1 MKMRRSILL
10 TVIGLFALCL
20 GLKAEV
26 YSGACG
32 DSIAWSLDTETG
44 VLVIEGKGEITGRET
59 YNHET
64 KEWEQPKTWLQYKE
78 KISSARIAEGVT
90 CIGYEAFKDCSNL
103 VSVSIP
109 NSVTRIEFSAFA
121 NCSKLVSISLPE
133 SVKRIDSWAFEGCFN
148 LKSINIPEALTKL
161 SKYAF
166 QRCDKLEYE
175 IVDGIKY
182 LGNWAIEPEGYRK
195 TYSIREGTV
204 GLSDNLMSSTS
215 LLLSIELPN
224 SLAFI
229 GESAFEGCSDL
240 KSIMI
245 PGNVVS
251 IGKGAFKDCSALESI
266 VVPEN
271 VTYIGESVLEN
282 CSGLVSIEVS
292 EDNPVYDS
300 RENCNAIIHTVSN
313 DLIAGCSSTLIPDG
327 VQIINLGAF
336 NGAKGLRSVVI
347 PASVTSIKTSAFYNC
362 PALASISVA
371 EGNTVYD
378 SRQNC
383 NAIIHTTSNELVAGC
398 ASTVIPEGVKSIG
411 MGAFYGCVQLVS
423 AEMPNSVKAI
433 GEGAFFGCTN
443 LMSVKLPD
451 SISVIPTGAFAHCAS
466 LTSVKLPQGLETI
479 SQNSFYGCS
488 NLKSIV
494 VPKNVTQL
502 AATSFVS
509 CPELTSL
516 VVEEGNPKYDSRD
529 NCNGVI
535 ETETNTLV
543 WMCNST
549 KIPSTVVT
557 IAKDAF
563 FDGTLYTSTSSE
575 GGEILMRFGR
585 AEYVKNMVS
594 LASTPPSVSGNIY
607 DSYTIYVPK
616 ESVEEYSKV
625 APWNKWT
632 IHGFTQ
638 KKTKDGR
645 EKLVVDALQVK
656 PGVYRQTQYKRGDQ
670 PVEDYPFEVYKKV
683 LGTDTIDVNDDI
695 KKIVLK
701 AVQMEVYVAEGQN
714 NIKVPCFLITNPQL
728 NVIEAGKKG
737 FTNRWVCNSYSHKT
751 IKHGTIVNE
760 YYAKKYKPS
769 TEYKEIEKV
778 FKTKPNKKNAYLG
791 VWKMKSNLNTTYYKI
806 YGENY
811 RVSMHIRRNDA
822 QGSIETVEY
831 LKDKTTI
838 EGGNPCD
845 IRWTSPDSYTLFYQ
859 WNGNV
864 IGETWERSSM
874 EELGEDFRKV
884 VMDRK
889 Q

>member
-1 MKMRRSILL
+1 MRRSILL

-44 VLVIEGKGEITGRET
+44 VLVIEGKGEIMGRET

-78 KISSARIAEGVT
+78 KISTVKIVDGVT
-90 CIGYEAFKDCSNL
+90 CIEYDAFEDCSNL

-109 NSVTRIEFSAFA
+109 NSVTRIEYNAFLG
-121 NCSKLVSISLPE
+121 CS
-133 SVKRIDSWAFEGCFN
+133 N
-148 LKSINIPEALTKL
+148 LKSINIPETLTKL
-161 SKYAF
+161 SKGAF
-166 QRCDKLEYE
+166 RYCDKLEYE
-175 IVDGIKY
+175 VVDGIKY
-182 LGNWAIEPEGYRK
+182 LCNWAIDSEDYRK

-204 GLSDNLMSSTS
+204 GLSDRFMSFKR
-215 LLLSIELPN
+215 LQSIELPN
-224 SLAFI
+224 SLKFI
-229 GESAFEGCSDL
+229 GESAFEDCPYL

-251 IGKGAFKDCSALESI
+251 IGEKAFSQCPALESI
-266 VVPEN
+266 IVPEK
-271 VTYIGESVLEN
+271 VTYIGECVLEN

-300 RENCNAIIHTVSN
+300 RENCNAIIHTASN

-336 NGAKGLRSVVI
+336 NGAKGLKSVVI

-383 NAIIHTTSNELVAGC
+383 NAIIHTKSNELVAGC
-398 ASTVIPEGVKSIG
+398 ASTVIPDGVKSIG

-433 GEGAFFGCTN
+433 GDGAFFGCTN
-443 LMSVKLPD
+443 LMSVKMPD
-451 SISVIPTGAFAHCAS
+451 SISVIPTGAFAYCSS
-466 LTSVKLPQGLETI
+466 LTSVKLPQGLEVI
-479 SQNSFYGCS
+479 PQNSFYGCS

-502 AATSFVS
+502 AATSFWS

-516 VVEEGNPKYDSRD
+516 VVEEGNPQYDSRD

-535 ETETNTLV
+535 DTETNTLV

-549 KIPSTVVT
+549 KIPSTVVA
-557 IAKDAF
+557 IAEDAF

-585 AEYVKNMVS
+585 VECVKNIVS

-701 AVQMEVYVAEGQN
+701 SVQMEVYTAEGQN
-714 NIKVPCFLITNPQL
+714 NTMVPCFLITNPQL

-737 FTNRWVCNSYSHKT
+737 FTNKWVCDMYSHKT

-760 YYAKKYKPS
+760 YYTKKFKPS
-769 TEYKEIEKV
+769 TVYKEIEKV
-778 FKTKPNKKNAYLG
+778 FKTKPSKKNAYLG
-791 VWKMKSNLNTTYYKI
+791 VWKMKSNLNSTYYKI

-811 RVSMHIRRNDA
+811 RVSMHIGRNDA

-831 LKDKTTI
+831 LKDKSTI

-845 IRWTSPDSYTLFYQ
+845 IKWTSPDSYILFYQ
-859 WNGNV
+859 WNGNT
-864 IGETWERSSM
+864 IGEIWERSSM

>member
-1 MKMRRSILL
+1 M
-10 TVIGLFALCL
+10 TVIGLLALCP

-44 VLVIEGKGEITGRET
+44 VLVIEGKGEITGREI

-90 CIGYEAFKDCSNL
+90 CIGYDAFIDCSK
-103 VSVSIP
+103 I
-109 NSVTRIEFSAFA
+109 
-121 NCSKLVSISLPE
+121 VSISLPE
-133 SVKRIDSWAFEGCFN
+133 SVKRIESCAFEGCSN

-161 SKYAF
+161 SKDAF

-204 GLSDNLMSSTS
+204 GLSDNLMSFTFPP
-215 LLLSIELPN
+215 LSIELPN

-336 NGAKGLRSVVI
+336 NGAKGLKSVVI

-362 PALASISVA
+362 PALASINVA

-383 NAIIHTTSNELVAGC
+383 NAIIHTKSNELVAGC
-398 ASTVIPEGVKSIG
+398 ASTVIPDGVKSIG

-433 GEGAFFGCTN
+433 GAGAFFGCTN
-443 LMSVKLPD
+443 LMSVKMPD
-451 SISVIPTGAFAHCAS
+451 SISLIPTGAFAYCSS
-466 LTSVKLPQGLETI
+466 LTSVKLPQGLEAI

-502 AATSFVS
+502 DATSFWS

-516 VVEEGNPKYDSRD
+516 VVEEGNPQYDSRD

-535 ETETNTLV
+535 DTETNTLV

-549 KIPSTVVT
+549 RIPSTVVT
-557 IAKDAF
+557 IAKYAF
-563 FDGTLYTSTSSE
+563 FDGSLYISISSE

-585 AEYVKNMVS
+585 AKCVKNIVS
-594 LASTPPSVSGNIY
+594 LASTPPSVSDNIY

-632 IHGFTQ
+632 IHGFTT

-645 EKLVVDALQVK
+645 EMLVVETLPVK

-683 LGTDTIDVNDDI
+683 FGTDTVVVGDDI
-695 KKIVLK
+695 KKMLVK
-701 AVQMEVYVAEGQN
+701 AVQMDVYAAKGQN
-714 NIKVPCFLITNPQL
+714 NTMVPCFLITNPQL
-728 NVIEAGKKG
+728 NVIEAGKKV
-737 FTNRWVCNSYSHKT
+737 FTNRWVCDMYSHKT

-760 YYAKKYKPS
+760 YYTKKFKPS
-769 TEYKEIEKV
+769 TVYKEIEKV
-778 FKTKPNKKNAYLG
+778 FKTKPSKKNAYLG
-791 VWKMKSNLNTTYYKI
+791 VWKCKNYNADTYYKI
-806 YGENY
+806 YGEKY
-811 RVSMHIRRNDA
+811 RVGMHIRRNDA

-831 LKDKTTI
+831 LKDKNTI

-845 IRWTSPDSYTLFYQ
+845 IRWTSPDCYTLSYQ
-859 WNGNV
+859 WKGNTV
-864 IGETWERSSM
+864 SEIWERSSM
-874 EELGEDFRKV
+874 EELGENFNRV
-884 VMDRK
+884 VMNK
-889 Q
+889 QQK